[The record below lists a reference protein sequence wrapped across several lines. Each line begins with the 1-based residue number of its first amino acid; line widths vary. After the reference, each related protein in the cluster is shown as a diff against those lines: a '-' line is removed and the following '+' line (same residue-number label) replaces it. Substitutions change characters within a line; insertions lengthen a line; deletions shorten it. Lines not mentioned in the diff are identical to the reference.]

1 MINSF
6 QPLKEPFTLLLLNLL
21 HVKLYYK
28 FRAWSK
34 NDMLSALPKI
44 NFDWSYQN
52 LLKGS
57 INLSRRRPISYRN
70 QSTDLL
76 CKSMDCFLYDI
87 GLLRER
93 VKITPIFSL
102 LSNWLYECA
111 IIFEH
116 FHCACSFLKPH
127 R

>member
-6 QPLKEPFTLLLLNLL
+6 QPLKEPFTLLLLNLF
-21 HVKLYYK
+21 HIKLYYK
-28 FRAWSK
+28 LRAWSK

-52 LLKGS
+52 LLQGS
-57 INLSRRRPISYRN
+57 INLSRRRPMSYRN
-70 QSTDLL
+70 KSIDLL
-76 CKSMDCFLYDI
+76 CKLMDWLLYDI
-87 GLLRER
+87 GLRRER

-102 LSNWLYECA
+102 FSNWLFQWA

-116 FHCACSFLKPH
+116 FHCACSFLKSH